1 MDLSDILRPEAVL
14 PALKGTGKK
23 HVFQDVAARLGDL
36 NGLQP
41 RRICEGLIA
50 REHLG
55 STGMGHGVA
64 IPHARIEGLDRICGL
79 FARLNQPIAFD
90 AADGIGVDLMFVL
103 LAPEEAGADHLRAL
117 ARVSRLMRDGELRAK
132 LRQTGDAK
140 ALHALLTE
148 PTTAT
153 RAA

>member
-1 MDLSDILRPEAVL
+1 MDLNDILRPEAVL

-23 HVFQDVAARLGDL
+23 HIFQEVAARLGDMH
-36 NGLQP
+36 GVDP
-41 RRICEGLIA
+41 RRISEGLVA

-55 STGMGHGVA
+55 STGMGNGVA

-79 FARLNQPIAFD
+79 FARLAQPVAFD
-90 AADGIGVDLMFVL
+90 AADGVNVDLMFVL
-103 LAPEEAGADHLRAL
+103 LAPEDAGADHLRAL
-117 ARVSRLMRDGELRAK
+117 AKVSRLMRDAELRAK
-132 LRQTGDAK
+132 LRQTGDAA

-148 PTTAT
+148 PSSA